1 MNNLDKEKKLSL
13 QAIKLM
19 LTKLLSSGFI
29 LFIYILY
36 THWIKNNSFFLYCN
50 TDDSP

>member
-19 LTKLLSSGFI
+19 LTKLLSSFFWFY
-29 LFIYILY
+29 FIYLY
-36 THWIKNNSFFLYCN
+36 IIYSLNKEQ
-50 TDDSP
+50 

>member
-29 LFIYILY
+29 YLYIIYSLN
-36 THWIKNNSFFLYCN
+36 KEQ
-50 TDDSP
+50 